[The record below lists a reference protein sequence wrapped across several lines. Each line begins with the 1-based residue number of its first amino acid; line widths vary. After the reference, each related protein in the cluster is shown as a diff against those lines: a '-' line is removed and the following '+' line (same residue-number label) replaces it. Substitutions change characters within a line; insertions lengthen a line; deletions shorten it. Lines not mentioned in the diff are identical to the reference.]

1 LTNSPNLKLVIAGK
15 ITPIISGVLTASR
28 ITYGETLS
36 SSTLSVSGVIPSVV
50 GNFAFTV
57 PSTKP
62 NAGTDSQSVT
72 FTPIDTTNY
81 NPVYLNVNVVVQQA
95 DATVS
100 WPTAGVII
108 YGDALSAVTLTGAAG
123 DGTFAFTNRDFIPE
137 AGPTQSFE
145 MTFTPND
152 AANYKTPTRQVVVTV
167 NQADPSVNWPSATA
181 ILAGQTLASSAFSG
195 GSATGVGGASLVG
208 SFAWS
213 NGSITPSTTG
223 SYQVTFT
230 PSSSNYKTATQNV
243 IVTVNPTGP
252 TFGSKFPSLNP
263 TNVGADG
270 LTYLM
275 KYALGGTNTNDS
287 VNLPTVA
294 LNGSTLS
301 LTAVV
306 RTNDTNV
313 KVVGQWVTELGKTW
327 SNVPTNPYGTES
339 TNTNGVPIGCQR
351 RDFSIPKDTN
361 SRLFMRLQATQ
372 TN

>member
-1 LTNSPNLKLVIAGK
+1 MLNG
-15 ITPIISGVLTASR
+15 GTASVL
-28 ITYGETLS
+28 G
-36 SSTLSVSGVIPSVV
+36 STANVLGS
-50 GNFAFTV
+50 FAFIAPATV
-57 PSTKP
+57 P
-62 NAGTDSQSVT
+62 NAGTVGQVVT

-100 WPTAGVII
+100 WPTAAAIT
-108 YGDALSAVTLTGAAG
+108 YGNALSAVTLTGAAG

-195 GSATGVGGASLVG
+195 GSATGVGGANLDG

-213 NGSITPSTTG
+213 NGSITPLSTG

-294 LNGSTLS
+294 LSGSTLS